1 MSPLYADS
9 LHDRVFFQLSRI
21 LRKFPHLPDPDYV
34 PHLFFFFFSPISSSS
49 RFSLPSRFR
58 MILVRIH
65 LRINFQISI
74 LSFFVRSD
82 GSFKVRICLYIS
94 FSFLSPSLSLSFS
107 LSVSHF
113 EPDGNTKIRISKFP
127 SLFYFYPLFF
137 RSLEWKF
144 QGSNLPTNLRHLFL
158 FSPSLSLCPL
168 DSMKIPRFEFIQ
180 TFKFPNFH
188 LPRFLFTRSDE
199 RWSKLGQRTNPFPLL
214 LSSSL
219 VLFDPSEL
227 IFLLL
232 SPPLLG
238 CAPIRRSRLVPGI
251 LPPQPGELSQNYGP
265 PVPRKPGPHRDLGEA
280 PSY

>member
-21 LRKFPHLPDPDYV
+21 LRKFPHLPDLDYV

-94 FSFLSPSLSLSFS
+94 FSFLSPSPSLS

-137 RSLEWKF
+137 RSIEWKVRICLQISDISF
-144 QGSNLPTNLRHLFL
+144 SFLP
-158 FSPSLSLCPL
+158 PSLSAR
-168 DSMKIPRFEFIQ
+168 S
-180 TFKFPNFH
+180 
-188 LPRFLFTRSDE
+188 TR
-199 RWSKLGQRTNPFPLL
+199 
-214 LSSSL
+214 
-219 VLFDPSEL
+219 
-227 IFLLL
+227 
-232 SPPLLG
+232 
-238 CAPIRRSRLVPGI
+238 
-251 LPPQPGELSQNYGP
+251 
-265 PVPRKPGPHRDLGEA
+265 
-280 PSY
+280 

>member
-21 LRKFPHLPDPDYV
+21 LRKFPHLPDLDYV
-34 PHLFFFFFSPISSSS
+34 PHLFFFFFLPISSSS

-137 RSLEWKF
+137 RSIEWKF
-144 QGSNLPTNLRHLFL
+144 QDSNLPTNLRHLFL
-158 FSPSLSLCPL
+158 LSPSLSLCPL

-199 RWSKLGQRTNPFPLL
+199 RWPKLGQRTNPFPLL
-214 LSSSL
+214 LSSSSSSIRPN
-219 VLFDPSEL
+219 LFSSSCRP
-227 IFLLL
+227 L
-232 SPPLLG
+232 SSAALRFEGRDSSRGSFRRNQASSRRIMDLRFRESP
-238 CAPIRRSRLVPGI
+238 APIEI
-251 LPPQPGELSQNYGP
+251 
-265 PVPRKPGPHRDLGEA
+265 
-280 PSY
+280 

>member
-21 LRKFPHLPDPDYV
+21 LRKFPHLPDLDYV

-49 RFSLPSRFR
+49 RFSLRFR

-82 GSFKVRICLYIS
+82 GSFKVLPIYLLL
-94 FSFLSPSLSLSFS
+94 LSLSLSLSFS
-107 LSVSHF
+107 LRLSLRTRWKYQDSNF
-113 EPDGNTKIRISKFP
+113 QISIPVLFLP
-127 SLFYFYPLFF
+127 SLF
-137 RSLEWKF
+137 SLDRME
-144 QGSNLPTNLRHLFL
+144 GSNLPTNLRHLFL
-158 FSPSLSLCPL
+158 LSPSLSLCPL

-199 RWSKLGQRTNPFPLL
+199 RWPKLGQRTNPFPLL
-214 LSSSL
+214 LSSSSSSIRPN
-219 VLFDPSEL
+219 LFSSSCRP
-227 IFLLL
+227 L
-232 SPPLLG
+232 SSAALRFEG
-238 CAPIRRSRLVPGI
+238 RDSSRGSFRR
-251 LPPQPGELSQNYGP
+251 N
-265 PVPRKPGPHRDLGEA
+265 
-280 PSY
+280 

>member
-21 LRKFPHLPDPDYV
+21 LRKFPHLPDYV

-49 RFSLPSRFR
+49 RFSLRFR

-82 GSFKVRICLYIS
+82 GSFKVRIYIS
-94 FSFLSPSLSLSFS
+94 PSPFSLPLPLSLSLSLRLS
-107 LSVSHF
+107 LRTRWKYQDSNF
-113 EPDGNTKIRISKFP
+113 QISIPVLFLP
-127 SLFYFYPLFF
+127 SLFF
-137 RSLEWKF
+137 RSIEWKF

-158 FSPSLSLCPL
+158 LSPSLSLCPL

-199 RWSKLGQRTNPFPLL
+199 RWPKLGQRTNPFPLL

>member
-9 LHDRVFFQLSRI
+9 LHDRVFFQLSRT

-94 FSFLSPSLSLSFS
+94 FSFLSPSLSFS

-137 RSLEWKF
+137 RSIEWKF

-158 FSPSLSLCPL
+158 LSPSLSLCPL

-214 LSSSL
+214 LSSSSSSIHPN
-219 VLFDPSEL
+219 LFSFSCRP
-227 IFLLL
+227 L
-232 SPPLLG
+232 SSAALRFEGRDSSRGSFRRNQASSRRIMDLRFRESP
-238 CAPIRRSRLVPGI
+238 APIEI
-251 LPPQPGELSQNYGP
+251 
-265 PVPRKPGPHRDLGEA
+265 
-280 PSY
+280 